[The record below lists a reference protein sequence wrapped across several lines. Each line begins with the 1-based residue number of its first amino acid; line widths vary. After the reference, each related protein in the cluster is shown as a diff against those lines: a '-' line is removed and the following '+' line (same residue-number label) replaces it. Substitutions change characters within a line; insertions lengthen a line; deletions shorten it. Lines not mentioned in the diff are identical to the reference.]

1 MRRGFLGAAPPKR
14 AETPPEPRGDP
25 EDGLGFD
32 RAFERALLAQEAGR
46 ATEASSSSSSDRTL
60 GVTLRSSA
68 ANASS
73 LDGALTRHWPHG
85 HVIVPSADGHADNL
99 MLMLHGRGDVP
110 APFAKLARSMALPR
124 TCCVALQGPHPIPFV
139 DDGRAWFTFMDQES
153 FEPID
158 GSDPTDTR
166 RVDSLDRVVTRLANL
181 IDALTDP
188 DADDAAPTPTWPR
201 SRVHL
206 FGFSDGG
213 TVALTAAMRAYAEG
227 KGRLGGCATVCA
239 SLLPEQIRMLSE
251 VASGTHDGSISGD
264 DGSSNDGSSGDPTPV
279 TLTAGESDRVV
290 SVSSVRETA
299 DALID
304 VNPGHVAAV
313 HAVPGKSHAMVGGT
327 RGEGEMRHL
336 MGFWSLTLWR
346 PGVGGGGGGGTEA
359 GDFGDGV
366 VEVDGTNVRV
376 EKVAS
381 EEEEEKEDGGDD
393 PYALD

>member
-32 RAFERALLAQEAGR
+32 RAFERALLAQEDRR
-46 ATEASSSSSSDRTL
+46 AHREASSSLSDETTL

-68 ANASS
+68 ANAAS

-158 GSDPTDTR
+158 GSDPSDTR

-181 IDALTDP
+181 IDALTD
-188 DADDAAPTPTWPR
+188 AHSTAHSTAAPTPTWPR

-213 TVALTAAMRAYAEG
+213 TVALTVAMRAHKEG

-239 SLLPEQIRMLSE
+239 ALLSEQIRTLHE
-251 VASGTHDGSISGD
+251 EGDDGSSGD
-264 DGSSNDGSSGDPTPV
+264 DGSFGAPTPV

-299 DALID
+299 EVLID
-304 VNPGHVAAV
+304 VNPGHVASV
-313 HAVPGKSHAMVGGT
+313 HAVPGKGHAMVDGERGSGGA
-327 RGEGEMRHL
+327 
-336 MGFWSLTLWR
+336 
-346 PGVGGGGGGGTEA
+346 GGGTEA

-376 EKVAS
+376 EKIAS
-381 EEEEEKEDGGDD
+381 EEEEEDGGD
-393 PYALD
+393 PFALD